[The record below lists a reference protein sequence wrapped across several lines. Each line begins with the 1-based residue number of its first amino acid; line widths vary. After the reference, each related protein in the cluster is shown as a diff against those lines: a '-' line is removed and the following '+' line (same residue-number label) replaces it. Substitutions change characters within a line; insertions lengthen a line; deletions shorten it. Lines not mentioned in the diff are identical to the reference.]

1 MTAPDRHLEIAMT
14 TMPTMEK
21 KALLDALLTTN
32 MSPLTTF
39 RFVELLNEMEACQ
52 SEQSAWKL
60 RYELQGMCSV
70 MCSEEV
76 IADDELTMLNDA
88 ISLFWEPQ
96 ARAFTLA
103 RLSALEA

>member
-1 MTAPDRHLEIAMT
+1 MT

-60 RYELQGMCSV
+60 RYELHGMCRV
-70 MCSEEV
+70 LCSEEV
-76 IADDELTMLNDA
+76 ISDDELTMLIDA
-88 ISLFWEPQ
+88 ISLFWKPQ